1 MLEMRAQFGQEVCMR
16 RNAGR
21 WAAAGIG
28 TVIVT
33 LTAWEAQGQPYP
45 LRPGQP
51 LPMQPLPSR
60 PARLDEVRGTK
71 AREWVGLAQQALT
84 QGRGRI
90 ESYAWEDIATTQAT
104 FGDVQ
109 GALKSATMPENASDR
124 IRALVSVADVL
135 RDRGEIPGAK
145 NTLAAASRELANVP
159 ARTVYTPWGTPMQ
172 DPRDLHEIGVGY
184 ARLGDVNEVIRIARA
199 MSPCWEKAEVLA
211 RMGEF
216 HAAHGNP
223 RAARQMFTEAKA
235 DMRYVSNPLPPFGYA
250 DIAYLELAAGWVDD
264 ARATAQSQ
272 VNKLSAAGTLAT
284 LSLRE
289 VQTHGPNA
297 QAFLK
302 DARQAYADS
311 PQREDTN
318 AQRARVAA
326 EIAKAH
332 AAIGEGREAQRT
344 IGEAMRAAQSTPA
357 TQDYHPQV
365 LADVS
370 IAAHILGDEQ
380 IAKAAWDRAMNDMA
394 YLPAADRVRSLWAIA
409 VKKAWTGDVATARTM
424 ALDAA
429 RAGTIELNV
438 MCMQARGIAA
448 GMVRSSDVNADL
460 SWVPALIDRRQQ
472 AVAYAAAAAE
482 LATHRAP

>member
-1 MLEMRAQFGQEVCMR
+1 MAMVVVSVG
-16 RNAGR
+16 
-21 WAAAGIG
+21 
-28 TVIVT
+28 
-33 LTAWEAQGQPYP
+33 AWQAHGQPYP
-45 LRPGQP
+45 GQP
-51 LPMQPLPSR
+51 FPRQPVPVLPAR
-60 PARLDEVRGTK
+60 PARLDEARAAK
-71 AREWVGLAQQALT
+71 AREWVALARQALG
-84 QGRGRI
+84 QGRGTI
-90 ESYAWEDIATTQAT
+90 ESYAWEDIATTQVT

-109 GALKSATMPENASDR
+109 GALKSATMPEDPSDR

-135 RDRGEIPGAK
+135 RNRGEIPGAT
-145 NTLAAASRELANVP
+145 NTLAAAGRELANVP
-159 ARTVYTPWGTPMQ
+159 ARTVYTAWGTPTQ

-216 HAAHGNP
+216 YAAHGDP
-223 RAARQMFTEAKA
+223 RSARRMFSEAKA
-235 DMRYVSNPLPPFGYA
+235 DMRYVANPLPPFGYG

-272 VNKLSAAGTLAT
+272 VNKLSVAGTLAT

-302 DARQAYADS
+302 DARQAYAQA
-311 PQREDTN
+311 PPREDTN

-332 AAIGEGREAQRT
+332 AAIGEAREAQRM
-344 IGEAMRAAQSTPA
+344 IGEAMRAAQATPP
-357 TQDYHPQV
+357 TEDYHPQV

-370 IAAHILGDEQ
+370 IAAHVVGDEQ
-380 IAKAAWDRAMNDMA
+380 TAKAAWDQAMNDMA

-409 VKKAWTGDVATARTM
+409 VKKAWAGDVATARTM

-429 RAGTIELNV
+429 RAGTIEPNV

-448 GMVRSSDVNADL
+448 GIVRTSDVNADL

-472 AVAYAAAAAE
+472 AVAYAGAAAE
-482 LATHRAP
+482 LATHRGP